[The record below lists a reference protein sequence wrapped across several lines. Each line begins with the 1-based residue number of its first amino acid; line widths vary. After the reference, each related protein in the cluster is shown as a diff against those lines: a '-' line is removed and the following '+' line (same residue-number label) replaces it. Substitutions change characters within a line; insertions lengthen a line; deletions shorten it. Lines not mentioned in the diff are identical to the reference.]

1 MEKNDNGCAVC
12 GGPKKFPKSET
23 CSRECSNV
31 IKRGKTYENRTCP
44 VCSTV
49 FEERIKRE
57 RRFCSEPCRLDW
69 QGRPENIA
77 ARMERTKEAVLDK
90 YGVESTFAVKEIQE
104 KAADA
109 MRANIVEQGG
119 KREEKIKATK
129 LERYGDKDYNNHD
142 KGRETKAELYGDEN
156 YNNREK
162 AVNTMM
168 DLYGETHAM
177 KREDFQE
184 KAKATLMKNHGV
196 ESPLK
201 SEKIR
206 DKQKSTVKE
215 RYGVEYASQAS
226 TFRKAVSETWSKKRW
241 NTKQAELI
249 RRLED
254 NGIELMGE
262 FNGFRQPSYDGN
274 GYVDYKF
281 KCKVCAHEFQRKF
294 CAPTIPICRKC
305 HPSPTSPKTHDAL
318 RKALSDAGV
327 TFIEN
332 SRRHIGRYELDFV
345 MEEHGLAVEFNGNY
359 FHSERAGGKT
369 KDYHIVKTQLAH
381 EKGIRLVHVFEDEVT
396 YHPDIV
402 VSRIMSMIGKAS
414 TKIGAR
420 QCEVVILEPSV
431 KRDFFEKNHIQG
443 DAASSVAIGLLFN
456 GTIVSA
462 MSFGSKRRAL
472 GNIGRVEGTFELVR
486 FSNLIHHNVAG
497 AFSKLF
503 SHFVS
508 TNEPKEI
515 TTYADIGWSG
525 CDHKRTVYYKN
536 GFVFKGFTKLNYWYF
551 NKGDYWKRH
560 HRFTNRKDVVLKK
573 VVEAG
578 LLEKDA
584 ASKLN
589 EWELAQ
595 LLGMDRIWDC
605 GNMRF
610 SWTPATK

>member
-1 MEKNDNGCAVC
+1 MKANDNECAVC
-12 GGPKKFPKSET
+12 GGTKKFPKSET

-31 IKRGKTYENRTCP
+31 IKRGKTYENRVCP
-44 VCSTV
+44 VCSTQ

-69 QGRPENIA
+69 QARPENIA
-77 ARMERTKEAVLDK
+77 ARMERTKGAVMEK
-90 YGVESTFAVKEIQE
+90 YGVGSTFLVKEVQE
-104 KAADA
+104 RAHDA

-129 LERYGDKDYNNHD
+129 LEKYGNENYNNMD
-142 KGRETKAELYGDEN
+142 KNRETKAEVHGDEN
-156 YNNREK
+156 YNNRDK
-162 AVNTMM
+162 ATATMI
-168 DLYGETHAM
+168 DQYGVPYSLQHEGL
-177 KREDFQE
+177 Q
-184 KAKATLMKNHGV
+184 AKARVTLMKNHGV
-196 ESPLK
+196 TNPLK
-201 SEKIR
+201 SEALR
-206 DKQKSTVKE
+206 NKQRETVKE
-215 RYGVEYASQAS
+215 RYGVEYASQAP
-226 TFRKAVSETWSKKRW
+226 TYRKAVAETWSKKRW

-254 NGIELMGE
+254 NGIELVGE
-262 FNGFRQPSYDGN
+262 FSGFRHPTYEGG
-274 GYVDYKF
+274 GYADYKF
-281 KCKVCAHEFQRKF
+281 KCKVCAHEFRRKF
-294 CAPTIPICRKC
+294 CNPTIPICRKC
-305 HPSPTSPKTHDAL
+305 QPSPTSPKTHEVL
-318 RKALSDAGV
+318 RKALLDAGV
-327 TFIEN
+327 AFIEN

-345 MEEHGLAVEFNGNY
+345 LEEHGLAVEFNGNY
-359 FHSERAGGKT
+359 FHSERAGGKAN
-369 KDYHIVKTQLAH
+369 DYHRTKTQLTH
-381 EKGIRLVHVFEDEVT
+381 EKGIRLVHVFEDEIT

-402 VSRIMSMIGKAS
+402 VSRIMSMIGKS
-414 TKIGAR
+414 TTSIGAR
-420 QCEVVILEPSV
+420 QCEVVTLEPSV

-443 DAASSVAIGLLFN
+443 DSASSVALGLSFN

-472 GNIGRVEGTFELVR
+472 GNRDKAVGTFELVR
-486 FSNLIHHNVAG
+486 FSNLTHHNVAG

-503 SHFVS
+503 SHFVAVHD
-508 TNEPKEI
+508 PKEI

-525 CDHKRTVYYKN
+525 CDPKRTVYAKS

-551 NKGDYWKRH
+551 NKGDYWRRY
-560 HRFTNRKDVVLKK
+560 HRFTNRKDVVLEK

-605 GNMRF
+605 GSMKF
-610 SWTPATK
+610 SWSPATK